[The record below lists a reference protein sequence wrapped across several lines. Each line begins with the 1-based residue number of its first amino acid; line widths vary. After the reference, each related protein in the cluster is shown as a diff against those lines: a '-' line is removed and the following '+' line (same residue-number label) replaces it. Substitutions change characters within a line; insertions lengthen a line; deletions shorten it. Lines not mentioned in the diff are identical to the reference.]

1 MKIYIETFGCTF
13 NQADSQIMAGLLKE
27 KGEELVDTFEEAD
40 VLILNTCYVKK
51 PTEQKIINHMKK
63 IQDKYPHKKLVIT
76 GCMVEIDP
84 EKLQRAAPL
93 ASWIGPHKVTSTPDV
108 IESISKGEVVRETG
122 YGTDYKVCLPKI
134 RSNPLIH
141 IIQICEGCDGN
152 CSYCCTRFARGS
164 LQSYPQEMIVEE
176 ARRAVEEGCVEIEIT
191 AQDTA
196 AYGKDTGASLSN
208 LINQVAAIEGDFR
221 IRVGMMHP
229 KSMMNDVDGLVEA
242 FKNPRVYKFI
252 HMPIQCGSDRV
263 LMDMNRGHTVEEFLE
278 IAGRFRSEIPE
289 ISISTDI
296 IVGYPTEDDSDF
308 EGTLDLIR
316 NLKPEFLNISK
327 YMHRPGTRSSALK
340 EIDHKTMKQR
350 SKSLNDLKYRIS
362 YDKNLELEGSTQNIL
377 VIGKGSKG
385 GYVGRT
391 DSYKQVIIP
400 EAVPGSFVDAEIT
413 LAKNTYLMGIIK

>member
-1 MKIYIETFGCTF
+1 
-13 NQADSQIMAGLLKE
+13 
-27 KGEELVDTFEEAD
+27 
-40 VLILNTCYVKK
+40 
-51 PTEQKIINHMKK
+51 
-63 IQDKYPHKKLVIT
+63 
-76 GCMVEIDP
+76 MVEIDP

-134 RSNPLIH
+134 RSNPFIH

-229 KSMMNDVDGLVEA
+229 KSMKPVPNL
-242 FKNPRVYKFI
+242 
-252 HMPIQCGSDRV
+252 Q
-263 LMDMNRGHTVEEFLE
+263 LE
-278 IAGRFRSEIPE
+278 VIPLP
-289 ISISTDI
+289 D
-296 IVGYPTEDDSDF
+296 
-308 EGTLDLIR
+308 
-316 NLKPEFLNISK
+316 
-327 YMHRPGTRSSALK
+327 
-340 EIDHKTMKQR
+340 
-350 SKSLNDLKYRIS
+350 
-362 YDKNLELEGSTQNIL
+362 
-377 VIGKGSKG
+377 GKGVSG
-385 GYVGRT
+385 DCNAHISLRLFRITY
-391 DSYKQVIIP
+391 
-400 EAVPGSFVDAEIT
+400 EI
-413 LAKNTYLMGIIK
+413 LRALSHKPVRSMGIGTGITHSSGGFNEFCPGFL